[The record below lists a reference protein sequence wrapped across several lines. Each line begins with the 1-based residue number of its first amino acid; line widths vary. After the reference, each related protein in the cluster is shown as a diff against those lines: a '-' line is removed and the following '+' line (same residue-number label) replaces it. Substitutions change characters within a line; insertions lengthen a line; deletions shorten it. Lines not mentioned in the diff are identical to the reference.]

1 MAPPKGDA
9 AKPAA
14 EVAPPSDSAPAAA
27 AAPPEAA
34 SSASQPVEAKEP
46 EVLYQVTAVDYNR

>member
-14 EVAPPSDSAPAAA
+14 EVAPPSDSAPAA
-27 AAPPEAA
+27 PPAEAA
-34 SSASQPVEAKEP
+34 SSASQPVEDKVP